1 MTRGGI
7 VRGETLPRTCV
18 SGRIRRLRLGSCA
31 PRPSRDGHIRP
42 ELESATFQ
50 IFSTRCTHVREPTP
64 SLTRRRL
71 LSPTTQPVA
80 TVALF
85 GKKPAA
91 KKPPAKKP
99 LVKKAAPKP
108 IAKKKPVAKK
118 AAAKKP
124 AAKPLFSFGSS
135 KPKPAAKGTMVK
147 KVTPAA
153 KSKYTIKK
161 TAGSQIKKSTT
172 SFKTVDYSKKKPV
185 TPAGGYGVKP
195 MGGGSAIKSKPVI
208 RAPKAKTLNSDEV
221 GTLGVAGI
229 FAGTFLLTL
238 AVLPSA
244 FETALEVIGIGY
256 TAFFTYNWITNPS
269 ASGDLDKVLTE
280 IDDATG
286 INVKKIASV
295 TGELAESTSKKL
307 AESAE
312 KSAEARAKAKLEAK
326 ANPPVDKIEP
336 AA

>member
-1 MTRGGI
+1 M
-7 VRGETLPRTCV
+7 C
-18 SGRIRRLRLGSCA
+18 IRDS
-31 PRPSRDGHIRP
+31 
-42 ELESATFQ
+42 
-50 IFSTRCTHVREPTP
+50 
-64 SLTRRRL
+64 
-71 LSPTTQPVA
+71 
-80 TVALF
+80 
-85 GKKPAA
+85 
-91 KKPPAKKP
+91 
-99 LVKKAAPKP
+99 
-108 IAKKKPVAKK
+108 
-118 AAAKKP
+118 
-124 AAKPLFSFGSS
+124 
-135 KPKPAAKGTMVK
+135 
-147 KVTPAA
+147 
-153 KSKYTIKK
+153 KK

-185 TPAGGYGVKP
+185 RPAGGYGVKP

>member
-1 MTRGGI
+1 MCYIYMITQK
-7 VRGETLPRTCV
+7 P
-18 SGRIRRLRLGSCA
+18 
-31 PRPSRDGHIRP
+31 PPSFFLAGLAGDLAGD
-42 ELESATFQ
+42 
-50 IFSTRCTHVREPTP
+50 
-64 SLTRRRL
+64 LTTVFDRRRPL
-71 LSPTTQPVA
+71 PPTTQPVA

-124 AAKPLFSFGSS
+124 AAKPFFSFGSS

-185 TPAGGYGVKP
+185 RPAGGYGVKP

>member
-18 SGRIRRLRLGSCA
+18 SGRIRRLRRGSCA

-64 SLTRRRL
+64 SLTRRRPL
-71 LSPTTQPVA
+71 PPTTQPVA

-124 AAKPLFSFGSS
+124 AAKSFFSFGSS
-135 KPKPAAKGTMVK
+135 KPKPAGGASNADANAKDAQK
-147 KVTPAA
+147 WIDNWK
-153 KSKYTIKK
+153 
-161 TAGSQIKKSTT
+161 GSA
-172 SFKTVDYSKKKPV
+172 
-185 TPAGGYGVKP
+185 PAGGADTPEG
-195 MGGGSAIKSKPVI
+195 
-208 RAPKAKTLNSDEV
+208 RAAEAQAWIDAWKAKQ
-221 GTLGVAGI
+221 
-229 FAGTFLLTL
+229 
-238 AVLPSA
+238 
-244 FETALEVIGIGY
+244 
-256 TAFFTYNWITNPS
+256 
-269 ASGDLDKVLTE
+269 
-280 IDDATG
+280 
-286 INVKKIASV
+286 
-295 TGELAESTSKKL
+295 
-307 AESAE
+307 
-312 KSAEARAKAKLEAK
+312 
-326 ANPPVDKIEP
+326 
-336 AA
+336 

>member
-1 MTRGGI
+1 MSAAMTF
-7 VRGETLPRTCV
+7 RTAMV
-18 SGRIRRLRLGSCA
+18 GQALSVK
-31 PRPSRDGHIRP
+31 
-42 ELESATFQ
+42 ATAAKA
-50 IFSTRCTHVREPTP
+50 S
-64 SLTRRRL
+64 SK
-71 LSPTTQPVA
+71 PVA

-124 AAKPLFSFGSS
+124 AAKSFFSFGSS

-185 TPAGGYGVKP
+185 RPAGGYGVKP

>member
-1 MTRGGI
+1 M
-7 VRGETLPRTCV
+7 
-18 SGRIRRLRLGSCA
+18 
-31 PRPSRDGHIRP
+31 
-42 ELESATFQ
+42 
-50 IFSTRCTHVREPTP
+50 
-64 SLTRRRL
+64 
-71 LSPTTQPVA
+71 
-80 TVALF
+80 ALF

-108 IAKKKPVAKK
+108 IA
-118 AAAKKP
+118 AKKP
-124 AAKPLFSFGSS
+124 AAKPFFSFGSS

-147 KVTPAA
+147 KVTPA
-153 KSKYTIKK
+153 
-161 TAGSQIKKSTT
+161 GSQIKKSTT

-185 TPAGGYGVKP
+185 RPAGGYGVKP

-295 TGELAESTSKKL
+295 TGELADSTSKKL

>member
-1 MTRGGI
+1 M
-7 VRGETLPRTCV
+7 
-18 SGRIRRLRLGSCA
+18 
-31 PRPSRDGHIRP
+31 
-42 ELESATFQ
+42 
-50 IFSTRCTHVREPTP
+50 
-64 SLTRRRL
+64 
-71 LSPTTQPVA
+71 
-80 TVALF
+80 ALF
-85 GKKPAA
+85 GKKPATA
-91 KKPPAKKP
+91 KPPAKKP
-99 LVKKAAPKP
+99 IAKKPIAKKP

-118 AAAKKP
+118 PAAKPKP
-124 AAKPLFSFGSS
+124 AARPLFSFGAA

-161 TAGSQIKKSTT
+161 FDGSQIKKKST
-172 SFKTVDYSKKKPV
+172 SFKTVDYSKKPKPV
-185 TPAGGYGVKP
+185 KPAGGYGIKP
-195 MGGGSAIKSKPVI
+195 MGGGSVIKSKPAYK
-208 RAPKAKTLNSDEV
+208 APKAKTLSAEQTA
-221 GTLGVAGI
+221 TLGVAGI

-238 AVLPSA
+238 AVLPTA

-256 TAFFTYNWITNPS
+256 TSFFTYNWITNPS
-269 ASGDLDKVLTE
+269 ARSDLDKALTD

-286 INVKKIASV
+286 INVKKIAAV

-336 AA
+336 AAKTE

>member
-1 MTRGGI
+1 
-7 VRGETLPRTCV
+7 
-18 SGRIRRLRLGSCA
+18 
-31 PRPSRDGHIRP
+31 
-42 ELESATFQ
+42 
-50 IFSTRCTHVREPTP
+50 
-64 SLTRRRL
+64 
-71 LSPTTQPVA
+71 
-80 TVALF
+80 VALF

-124 AAKPLFSFGSS
+124 AAKPFFSFGSS

-153 KSKYTIKK
+153 KS
-161 TAGSQIKKSTT
+161 TT

-185 TPAGGYGVKP
+185 RPAGGYGVKP

-295 TGELAESTSKKL
+295 TGELADSTSKKL